1 MEKHILEQYTDLQ
14 EEERDLNRRIQQ
26 VEDQL
31 AKMEEK
37 GYVVSDSVTCGKKG
51 KKPLGTKR
59 ITGFPYPE
67 YNKKKQALKRYK
79 LQLQLMDD
87 KLLEMLNDVE
97 EYINSIKDSRI
108 RRIIR
113 YKYVDD
119 MTWPQVACRMG
130 KKHTADS
137 CRMAITNFL
146 KEEK

>member
-14 EEERDLNRRIQQ
+14 KEEKDLVRRKQQ
-26 VEDQL
+26 VEYQL
-31 AKMEEK
+31 ERMAEK

-51 KKPLGTKR
+51 KKPLGTVR
-59 ITGFPYPE
+59 ITGFPHPD
-67 YNKKKQALKRYK
+67 YNRKRRALKQYS

-97 EYINSIKDSRI
+97 KYIDSIKDSRI
-108 RRIIR
+108 RRIMR
-113 YKYVDD
+113 YKYVDNL
-119 MTWPQVACRMG
+119 TWTQVAHRMG

-146 KEEK
+146 KDEK

>member
-67 YNKKKQALKRYK
+67 YNKKKQALKRYR

-119 MTWPQVACRMG
+119 MTWPQVAHQMG

-137 CRMAITNFL
+137 CRMAIERFL
-146 KEEK
+146 TEK